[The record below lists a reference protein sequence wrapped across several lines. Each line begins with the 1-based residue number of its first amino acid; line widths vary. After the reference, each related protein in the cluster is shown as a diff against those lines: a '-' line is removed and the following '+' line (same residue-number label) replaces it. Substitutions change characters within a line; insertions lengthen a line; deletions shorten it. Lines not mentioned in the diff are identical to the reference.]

1 MSSSA
6 QVRSLR
12 CVVLLAI
19 MLVPGSAPAGLFGRI
34 RDRLRQRVD
43 QRVDKLKKRIEGTL
57 DRPCGPEFSAA
68 LKAATDAQKRCLEDP
83 PPGSPVDK
91 FEKLSEKDAKD
102 FCGRRSDEE
111 CLDHVLDQQ
120 EKFCDVKIAS
130 LVAQAAG
137 KRAVCLAEDKN
148 CIGLNVRLAANLE
161 QIGVLQGSIF
171 AAETALKGLKDR
183 LKKQLDDDAKLRAQC
198 RP

>member
-6 QVRSLR
+6 QVRSFR

-68 LKAATDAQKRCLEDP
+68 LKAALDAQKRCLEDP
-83 PPGSPVDK
+83 PAGSPIDK

-102 FCGRRSDEE
+102 FCGRRSDQE
-111 CLDHVLDQQ
+111 CLDFVLDQQ
-120 EKFCDVKIAS
+120 ESFCDVKIAS

-137 KRAVCLAEDKN
+137 KRAACLAEDKN
-148 CIGLNVRLAANLE
+148 CIGLNARLAANLE
-161 QIGVLQGSIF
+161 QIGVLQGSIV

-183 LKKQLDDDAKLRAQC
+183 LKKQIDDDAKLRAQC